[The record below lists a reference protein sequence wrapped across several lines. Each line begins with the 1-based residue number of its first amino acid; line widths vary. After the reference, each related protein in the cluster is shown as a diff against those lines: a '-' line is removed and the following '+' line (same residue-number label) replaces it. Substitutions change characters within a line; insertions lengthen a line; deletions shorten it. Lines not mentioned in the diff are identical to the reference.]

1 MKSTHGDNFKG
12 FVGEAHIGLLGI
24 PVVVVGI
31 VSVVVV
37 GVVVVVV
44 VVVVFVG
51 VGVVV
56 LVVVVVVVWVVVEE
70 VTLHSGVGN
79 HVPFFWHM

>member
-56 LVVVVVVVWVVVEE
+56 GVVVWVVVEE